1 MYRDLRVMIGFSV
14 REIFK
19 PSSLTVYCTISGGK
33 EYSVFPRKIDL
44 TCVIC

>member
-1 MYRDLRVMIGFSV
+1 MYRDLQVMIGFSV